1 MAEFVFKDLVK
12 KQGRENEF
20 CIDSSATSREEIGNG
35 IYPPTRRKLIEKGIP
50 FSEHYARQITKEEYS
65 EWDLFVCMD
74 GANVRNL
81 LRIFGEDKKGK
92 VKKLLDYTSRGGD
105 VADPWYTGNFE
116 ITYIDVL
123 DGCVELLKTL

>member
-1 MAEFVFKDLVK
+1 MVKIIDAKKEFYNIL
-12 KQGRENEF
+12 KQSNIVDYENNTAQLFLHVLGCTKVELL
-20 CIDSSATSREEIGNG
+20 TKQ
-35 IYPPTRRKLIEKGIP
+35 T
-50 FSEHYARQITKEEYS
+50 ITKEEYS